1 MVHKY
6 SDLNSKIS
14 NLKKMLK
21 EYYNKNIQNKL
32 LEYELLK

>member
-6 SDLNSKIS
+6 SDLNSEIT
-14 NLKKMLK
+14 NLKEMLK
-21 EYYNKNIQNKL
+21 VYYSDNIHDKL

>member
-6 SDLNSKIS
+6 SDLNSEIS
-14 NLKKMLK
+14 NLKEMLN
-21 EYYNKNIQNKL
+21 EYYNSNIQNKL